1 MGQAKSGRWVLQAAI
16 FVAIG
21 ASLYYF
27 SWWGFNQRYT
37 SPLLLLIFVVM
48 ALYVSA
54 QAYGVWYIYLR
65 AEYPQSEVP
74 SSTQMPTVDIFL
86 PTYKEPLP
94 LVEKTLRAVLEI
106 RYPHSTFVIDDGRD
120 PELKKLAESLG
131 ARYISRDTNREYK
144 AGNINNA
151 LRSTT
156 GEIVS
161 IFDIDHIPQPD
172 FLDWVVPY
180 FQDPQIGVVQV
191 ALDHYNQKD
200 SYVAAAAA
208 RMSDEFFSAT
218 MLGMDRCGAAVV
230 FGSNSVFRR
239 STLESLGGYRPGLAE
254 DLNTSLHLHAHGWK
268 SVYVP
273 RILAKGLV
281 PSDLNA
287 FFKQQFKWA
296 RGVFEVILREA
307 HHLFPRLSPRQRIC
321 YATRMTYYLAG
332 PIIGGHVVAGILA
345 PFVAHSA
352 RSLGDYLVHAA
363 PLVLTYTAVHII
375 ANRLFTIKPQE
386 EKVDL
391 RGILLVL
398 ASWPIYTLAFVA
410 SLLRI
415 NIAYVPT
422 PKGPQQ
428 KHSYRIILPQLFA
441 ITLLLTSV
449 TVHAITSPRG
459 IDWLFLTFITSLI
472 LTHAALIPANL
483 RGVIRRPRR
492 TDFGTTM

>member
-1 MGQAKSGRWVLQAAI
+1 MLKGAILLAIAASI
-16 FVAIG
+16 
-21 ASLYYF
+21 YYF
-27 SWWGFNQRYT
+27 SWWGFNERYT
-37 SPLLLLIFVVM
+37 SPLLLVILVGM
-48 ALYVSA
+48 ASYVAA
-54 QAYGVWYIYLR
+54 QAYCVWYIYLH
-65 AEYPQSEVP
+65 AESPNSSVP
-74 SSTQMPTVDIFL
+74 PLTQMPSVDIFL
-86 PTYKEPLP
+86 PTFKEPLP

-106 RYPHSTFVIDDGRD
+106 RYPHTTFVIDDGRD
-120 PELKKLAESLG
+120 RELQKLAESLG
-131 ARYISRDTNREYK
+131 ARYISRETNREYK

-151 LRSTT
+151 LRCSS
-156 GEIVS
+156 GEIVA

-180 FQDPQIGVVQV
+180 FDNPRVGVVQV
-191 ALDHYNQKD
+191 ALDHYNQGE
-200 SYVAAAAA
+200 SYVATAAA

-239 STLESLGGYRPGLAE
+239 SALESLGGYRPGLAE
-254 DLNTSLHLHAHGWK
+254 DLNTSLHLHAHGWE

-287 FFKQQFKWA
+287 FYKQQFKWA

-307 HHLFPRLSPRQRIC
+307 PHLFSRLTARQRIC
-321 YATRMTYYLAG
+321 YTTRMTYYLVG
-332 PIIGGHVVAGILA
+332 LVIGGHIAAGILA
-345 PFVAHSA
+345 PFLAHSA

-363 PLVLTYTAVHII
+363 PLVLTYTTVHVI
-375 ANRLFTIKPQE
+375 ANRLYTIKPHG

-398 ASWPIYTLAFVA
+398 ASWPIYALAFVA
-410 SLLRI
+410 SLLRL
-415 NIAYVPT
+415 NIAYAPT

-441 ITLLLTSV
+441 ITLLLTSLG
-449 TVHAITSPRG
+449 VHALTAPRG
-459 IDWLFLTFITSLI
+459 INWLFLTFVISLI
-472 LTHAALIPANL
+472 FTHIALIPASI
-483 RGVIRRPRR
+483 RGLVRKPLR
-492 TDFGTTM
+492 TDTGSAV